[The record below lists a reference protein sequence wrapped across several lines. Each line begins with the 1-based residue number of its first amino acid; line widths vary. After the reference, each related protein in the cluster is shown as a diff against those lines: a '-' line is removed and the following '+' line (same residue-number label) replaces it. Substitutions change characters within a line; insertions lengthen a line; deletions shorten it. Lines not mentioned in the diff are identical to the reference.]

1 MFIEEFL
8 SAYSKGTVE
17 TVRTTRMRGT
27 VELILRPYTED
38 AISVVV
44 LDLILQRGVS
54 QEGTASAALDWLCA
68 LADRYRVILF
78 LSPDPIDSPML
89 LAWYS
94 KRRFVPVEHNYMRRD
109 PND

>member
-1 MFIEEFL
+1 MFIDEYL
-8 SAYSKGTVE
+8 NSYSKGTVE
-17 TVRTTRMRGT
+17 TVRGSRMHGT
-27 VELILRPYTED
+27 VELSLRPYSED

-44 LDLILQRGVS
+44 IDLILQRGVPN
-54 QEGTASAALDWLCA
+54 EGTASEALDWLCA
-68 LADRYRVILF
+68 MADRFHVILY
-78 LSPDPIDSPML
+78 LSPEPADSQML